1 MRYVALLRGIGPGD
15 PRMRNEKLRAVFE
28 SLGLKNVQSVIAS
41 GNIIFS
47 APRAAGLEK
56 QIEDALF
63 EQLGF
68 HSTTVIRSQ
77 TSLQQLIAHK
87 PFGDAMHSTNQYLL
101 VTFLKNKP
109 LKNKPDALPFKLPLT
124 TADGASVVLGY
135 DAKANAVFTCTDATA
150 VKTPDVMAYLEKQL
164 GKAITSRSWN
174 SVQRISKRLE
184 QLVN

>member
-28 SLGLKNVQSVIAS
+28 SLGLEHVQSVIAS
-41 GNIIFS
+41 GNIIFT

-56 QIEDALF
+56 QIEAALF

-68 HSTTVIRSQ
+68 HSTTVIRSH
-77 TSLQQLIAHK
+77 TTLQQLVASK
-87 PFGDAMHSTNQYLL
+87 PFGDAVHSADQYLL

-109 LKNKPDALPFKLPLT
+109 DALPLELPLT
-124 TADGASVVLGY
+124 TADGASTVLGY
-135 DAKANAVFTCTDATA
+135 DAKANAVFTRTDATA

-174 SVQRISKRLE
+174 SVQRISKKLE
-184 QLVN
+184 QMAN